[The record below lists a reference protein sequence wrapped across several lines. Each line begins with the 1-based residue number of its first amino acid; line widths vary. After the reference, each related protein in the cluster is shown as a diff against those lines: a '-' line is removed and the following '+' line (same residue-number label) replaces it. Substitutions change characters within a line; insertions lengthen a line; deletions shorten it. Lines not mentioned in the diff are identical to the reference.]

1 MNWMDYI
8 PHGVLGAVSAVVAWV
23 GKQHFAYDKKTRDRV
38 ETLEVTTAAMP
49 TKDDLD
55 RIHSRIDGLS
65 TEISAG
71 QRDILAA
78 IAGRQPRL

>member
-1 MNWMDYI
+1 MNWIDYI
-8 PHGVLGAVSAVVAWV
+8 PHGILGTATAVVAWV
-23 GKQHFAYDKKTRDRV
+23 GKQHISYDKKTRERV
-38 ETLEVTTAAMP
+38 EALEVNTAGMP